1 MSSCRNIARI
11 AAENVSLKRKACGL
25 TQAQV
30 AERLGVEKES
40 ISRMESGKITLT
52 LDRLQQFAGIFGCS
66 VSELLCEPSTEV
78 NVQAQAIM
86 EMISPLS
93 PEERA
98 AVVRFV
104 GEAVRLFQSKGN
116 SSRERGSA

>member
-1 MSSCRNIARI
+1 MSTRSIAYI
-11 AAENVSLKRKACGL
+11 AALNVAQKRKACGL

-40 ISRMESGKITLT
+40 ISRMESGKIMLN
-52 LDRLQQFAGIFGCS
+52 LERLQQFSQIFGCS
-66 VSELLCEPSTEV
+66 VSELLSESSSEAV
-78 NVQAQAIM
+78 DQAHAIA

-93 PEERA
+93 PEERS

-104 GEAVRLFQSKGN
+104 GEAVRLFQSKKQ
-116 SSRERGSA
+116 SSRERGDV

>member
-1 MSSCRNIARI
+1 MSSSRNIARI
-11 AAENVSLKRKACGL
+11 AAENIALKRKTCGL
-25 TQAQV
+25 TQSQV

-66 VSELLCEPSTEV
+66 ASELLCDPSPESME
-78 NVQAQAIM
+78 QAQAIV
-86 EMISPLS
+86 EMIRPLS

-104 GEAVRLFQSKGN
+104 GEAVRLFLAQK
-116 SSRERGSA
+116 